1 MCLALGIRVFFPSA
15 LITPLYWVK
24 MLRITVLEKD
34 ARVHTAKTV
43 AGFGPGALDPKA
55 FLLSHG
61 AMIIHRG
68 HIHPWCVRA
77 NDSWV

>member
-1 MCLALGIRVFFPSA
+1 MCLALGIHVFFPSA

-55 FLLSHG
+55 FLLS
-61 AMIIHRG
+61 RG
-68 HIHPWCVRA
+68 S
-77 NDSWV
+77 NDYSQRPYPSLVCKGQ